1 MRHEELHGYD
11 PSGSVRHGPG
21 RYKYLLWRG
30 YGKYI
35 QPSRAGYIRT
45 GDEIEEHFII
55 LMSRVGLDI
64 L

>member
-21 RYKYLLWRG
+21 RNKYLLWRG

-35 QPSRAGYIRT
+35 QPAGQDISELAMRSKS
-45 GDEIEEHFII
+45 I
-55 LMSRVGLDI
+55 LLF
-64 L
+64 